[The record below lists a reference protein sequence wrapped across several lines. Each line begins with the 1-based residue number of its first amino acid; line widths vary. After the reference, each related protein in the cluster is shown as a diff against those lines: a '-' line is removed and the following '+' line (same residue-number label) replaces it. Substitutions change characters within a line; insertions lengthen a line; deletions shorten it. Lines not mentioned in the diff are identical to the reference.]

1 MDIQSVAN
9 QLMGYLGNNPDLISQ
24 FVEHPYSTTAAA
36 AGTDERISKNDMSQI
51 LTQVA
56 AQSTGQSMGMGDITS
71 IASTLLGQ
79 NNGSVHNLASAL
91 FGGAAT
97 AAPAASSSAA
107 PSMVDIAAKSLFGG
121 IAARGVASLL
131 TGALGANKTT
141 K

>member
-9 QLMGYLGNNPDLISQ
+9 KLMGYLGNNPDLISQ

-91 FGGAAT
+91 FGGAGA
-97 AAPAASSSAA
+97 AAPAASSSA
-107 PSMVDIAAKSLFGG
+107 PSMVDIAAKSLLGG